1 MARLTRKEL
10 KKDPFLSV
18 YYDDFIEFAQKHYSK
33 IIIVILIIV
42 VAVAANMYRK
52 RYHQSKELAAN
63 TMLGTALSTFHAY
76 VGQAGAL
83 APGATTFADSNTK
96 YEAALK
102 QFTAVYAKY
111 PGEQAGEIAL
121 YHIGICQAEL
131 GQHEK
136 AVETL
141 RKANRDSS
149 PDLAALA
156 RFALAGELAKTGQTA
171 EAEKTYRDLADHPTA
186 TVPSA
191 TAWLAL
197 ASLEQT
203 SNPSGAKAIYNTLLK
218 DHSSD
223 TELVAAVK
231 EHLAGMSE

>member
-33 IIIVILIIV
+33 IIIVILIV
-42 VAVAANMYRK
+42 AAAVAADLYRK
-52 RYHQSKELAAN
+52 RYEQRKELAAN
-63 TMLGTALSTFHAY
+63 TMLGTALDTFHAY

-83 APGATTFADSNTK
+83 APGGATFTDADAK

-111 PGEQAGEIAL
+111 PGEMAGQLAL
-121 YHIGICQAEL
+121 YHIGLCQAQL

-136 AVETL
+136 AIQTL
-141 RKANRDSS
+141 RQADRDSS

-156 RFALAGELAKTGQTA
+156 RFALAGELATSGQTA
-171 EAEKTYRDLADHPTA
+171 EAQKTYRDLAERPTA

-191 TAWLAL
+191 TSWLAL

-203 SNPSGAKAIYNTLLK
+203 SNPSGAREIYNALLK
-218 DHSSD
+218 DHSGD
-223 TELVAAVK
+223 TELVATVK
-231 EHLAGMSE
+231 EHLAGLSE